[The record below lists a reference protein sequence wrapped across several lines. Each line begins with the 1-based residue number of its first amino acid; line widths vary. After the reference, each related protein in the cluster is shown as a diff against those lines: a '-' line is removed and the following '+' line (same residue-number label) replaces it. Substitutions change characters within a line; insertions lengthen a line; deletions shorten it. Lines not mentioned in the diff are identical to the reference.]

1 MPYLFAASVDASLK
15 GIPVMRGMVLE
26 FADDPTCDHLDRQY
40 MLGDSLLVAPI
51 FNDFGEANYYLP
63 KGTWTN
69 YFTGESIEGGR
80 WMKESHHYL
89 SVPLFVRPNSI
100 IAMGTV
106 NNKPDYDYADGVELQ
121 VFGLVEG
128 ASAST
133 VIYNIQGQAELKVTA
148 KQVGNVITVEA
159 EGSGKPWT
167 ILFKSLTEISSIEG
181 GTYALESTGI
191 RFNPTKGQT
200 KLILQLK

>member
-1 MPYLFAASVDASLK
+1 
-15 GIPVMRGMVLE
+15 
-26 FADDPTCDHLDRQY
+26 
-40 MLGDSLLVAPI
+40 
-51 FNDFGEANYYLP
+51 
-63 KGTWTN
+63 
-69 YFTGESIEGGR
+69 
-80 WMKESHHYL
+80 MKESHHYL

-191 RFNPTKGQT
+191 RFNPTKGQA